1 MLNPRTTR
9 IYNYMQIAKLKFRD
23 DISLLL
29 YRLQSVV
36 IFFLYSS
43 AQELIFFWSFLGFLY
58 EIVRAFRLSLSQ
70 R

>member
-36 IFFLYSS
+36 IFFYIL
-43 AQELIFFWSFLGFLY
+43 ARRNSFSF
-58 EIVRAFRLSLSQ
+58 EAF
-70 R
+70 